1 VYQNL
6 QDALLY
12 LFDKDFPSRFSDSEF
27 TTFINDSKIVG
38 CHHLI
43 FVTLLS
49 VLALH
54 YYICIISD
62 KQMKLFVIEGLD
74 GAGKSTQIK
83 LLRDYLA
90 DMNYSCE
97 YLHFP
102 RTESLWFG
110 ELVAR
115 FLRGEFG
122 SLNDVDPYL
131 VAMLYAG
138 DRRDA
143 SDVIAGW
150 LNEGKIVI
158 LDRYTYSNIAYQC
171 AKLSTQAER
180 EKLRNWILELEF
192 KHFGI
197 PEPSLNIFL
206 DVPFRFTENK
216 LTTKRNGNDRSYLN
230 GRNDIHES
238 SLDFQKKVREVY
250 LSVSETDSRLAV
262 VQCSNP
268 DGSMMNPDR
277 IFEII
282 LVLMR
287 KRNLI

>member
-1 VYQNL
+1 
-6 QDALLY
+6 
-12 LFDKDFPSRFSDSEF
+12 
-27 TTFINDSKIVG
+27 
-38 CHHLI
+38 
-43 FVTLLS
+43 
-49 VLALH
+49 
-54 YYICIISD
+54 
-62 KQMKLFVIEGLD
+62 MKLFVIEGLD
-74 GAGKSTQIK
+74 GAGKSTQIR

-90 DMNYSCE
+90 GLNYSCE

-102 RTESLWFG
+102 RTGSPWFG

-143 SDVIAGW
+143 SEIISGW
-150 LNEGKIVI
+150 LSEGKIVI
-158 LDRYTYSNIAYQC
+158 LDRYTYSNVAYQC
-171 AKLSTQAER
+171 AKLSNLEEQ

-192 KHFGI
+192 KHFNI

-216 LTTKRNGNDRSYLN
+216 LTTDRNGDDRSYLN

-250 LSVSETDSRLAV
+250 LSVSGTDSRLAV
-262 VQCSNP
+262 VQCSNA
-268 DGSMMNPDR
+268 DGTMMTPGG
-277 IFEII
+277 IFEKII
-282 LVLMR
+282 ELMR